1 MPFDSF
7 LGNSEAVATLRGLL
21 ASGRVPGAMVFAG
34 LDGVGKRTLA
44 EMMAKALNCER
55 LKDDFCGEC
64 GRCLKCEQMLA
75 AGRQELER
83 RRAIKDASRR
93 SEGLIYFDLQLIAP
107 ISRYILTEQVR
118 HIRQIAYTRP
128 FEMPRRIFI
137 IDDAQTLHWQ
147 AVDFLL
153 KVLEEPPESTSFILV
168 CPNLQEL
175 RSTVRSRCFKV
186 AFKPV
191 EPDLIRGILEKERGY
206 AKTDLD
212 LAARIA
218 AGSVARAKS
227 LDLAVYRQLREPW
240 VSLLATI
247 AGKETAS
254 LAAQDWKR
262 LFDSTR
268 ALSEAKDQLEE
279 VLGIGYG
286 LLHDLLELAESDAT
300 ERLVNLDLLPQ
311 LKPWSSKLGL
321 RGLRVLKEGLDE
333 ATRLQVRNV
342 NQQLGFE
349 AMAARVMDGT

>member
-1 MPFDSF
+1 
-7 LGNSEAVATLRGLL
+7 
-21 ASGRVPGAMVFAG
+21 
-34 LDGVGKRTLA
+34 
-44 EMMAKALNCER
+44 
-55 LKDDFCGEC
+55 
-64 GRCLKCEQMLA
+64 
-75 AGRQELER
+75 
-83 RRAIKDASRR
+83 
-93 SEGLIYFDLQLIAP
+93 
-107 ISRYILTEQVR
+107 RYILTEQVR

-153 KVLEEPPESTSFILV
+153 KVLEEPPESTLFILV

-218 AGSVARAKS
+218 AGSVERAKG
-227 LDLAVYRQLREPW
+227 LDLAAYRRLREPW

-254 LAAQDWKR
+254 LAAQEWKR

-268 ALSEAKDQLEE
+268 ALTEAKDQLQE

-286 LLHDLLELAESDAT
+286 LLHDLLELAEVDAT

-311 LKPWSSKLGL
+311 LRPWSSKLGP
-321 RGLRVLKEGLDE
+321 RELRVLKEGLDE